1 MTRPRSI
8 AHRLATV
15 GPWAGMYRALPPHEP
30 FTPQNLSSEKELDPA
45 CSADLWLPGNGRA
58 PLVRHSITSSARCN
72 SDGGIVSPSAFEVFT
87 LMTSSNLV
95 GCSTGR
101 SAGLAPLR
109 ILST

>member
-1 MTRPRSI
+1 VIRPRAI

-30 FTPQNLSSEKELDPA
+30 FAPQNLSSGKARDA
-45 CSADLWLPGNGRA
+45 ASSANLLLPGNGRA
-58 PLVRHSITSSARCN
+58 PLVHHWITSSARPS
-72 SDGGIVSPSAFEVFT
+72 SDGGMVSPIALAV
-87 LMTSSNLV
+87 LKLITSSNFV